1 MCAFPHAR
9 PPRVRESRVA
19 RKTPLCL
26 LQTTHFFHNNVHRV
40 LARSL
45 ICMDEN
51 KRESNASSNLDV
63 PIFNFLDRFVNS
75 SYIPFFIIVRYY
87 GDEFPIGSAF
97 DT

>member
-1 MCAFPHAR
+1 
-9 PPRVRESRVA
+9 
-19 RKTPLCL
+19 
-26 LQTTHFFHNNVHRV
+26 
-40 LARSL
+40 
-45 ICMDEN
+45 MDEN